1 MAVRRGCVLCTDG
14 TRGRAAAGYTKALVL
29 CSPGEGNA
37 QAAALYAN
45 RAECHRQLG
54 SPCEVVRDCSAAL
67 LLHPGHAKAL
77 RRRALALEA
86 LERFSGAAEDYEAL
100 EALGGEGAPAARLGA
115 RRCRTSAK
123 DAATCA
129 AAHAAPHA

>member
-1 MAVRRGCVLCTDG
+1 M
-14 TRGRAAAGYTKALVL
+14 VL
-29 CSPGEGNA
+29 CSPGEGDA

-54 SPCEVVRDCSAAL
+54 SPCDVVRDCSAAL
-67 LLHPGHAKAL
+67 LLQPGHAKAL

-100 EALGGEGAPAARLGA
+100 EAHGGEGAPAARMGE
-115 RRCRTSAK
+115 RRCHAAATQLAATSA
-123 DAATCA
+123 DAR
-129 AAHAAPHA
+129 AAPHE

>member
-1 MAVRRGCVLCTDG
+1 VAVRRGCVLCTDG

-129 AAHAAPHA
+129 AARAAPHA